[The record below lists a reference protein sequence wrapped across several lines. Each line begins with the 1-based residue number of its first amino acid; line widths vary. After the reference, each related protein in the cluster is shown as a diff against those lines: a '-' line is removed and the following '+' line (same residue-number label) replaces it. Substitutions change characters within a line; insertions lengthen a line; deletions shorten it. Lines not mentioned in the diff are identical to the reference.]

1 MDKFN
6 SAKRNN
12 KSKKMEHIDRD
23 SVITLSRTF
32 YDLTQVI
39 SKDIP
44 IYPGDPRPEFE
55 PSSTIERDNYNVTR
69 IITGSHSSTHVD
81 AQSHFMIGGTTIDR
95 EPISKFIGES
105 VVFDLSGK
113 RKIGEGITSSD
124 LEAYSK
130 FVKDDDILLIYTGT
144 SEYWM
149 KDQNIKY
156 NFTYLEPSAAQWIT
170 DRHIKC
176 VGMDTFSV
184 EKYGSKEGVSHKILL
199 SSSVGIIE
207 NISSNLKN
215 LSGKRVFLVCLPL
228 LLEGVDGSPARIIAF
243 DIVYA

>member
-1 MDKFN
+1 MD
-6 SAKRNN
+6 
-12 KSKKMEHIDRD
+12 SKDRD
-23 SVITLSRTF
+23 TTITLSRSF
-32 YDLTQVI
+32 YDLTQAI

-44 IYPGDPRPEFE
+44 IYPGDPQPCFE

-69 IITGSHSSTHVD
+69 IIMGSHSSTHVD
-81 AQSHFMIGGTTIDR
+81 AQKHFMMYGNSIDM
-95 EPISKFIGES
+95 EPLSKFLGES
-105 VVFDLSGK
+105 IVVDLSEK
-113 RKIGEGITSSD
+113 RNIGEGVTCSD

-130 FVKDDDILLIYTGT
+130 GIKNDDILLIYTGT

-156 NFTYLEPSAAQWIT
+156 NFTYLEPSAAQWIV
-170 DRHIKC
+170 DHHIKC
-176 VGMDTFSV
+176 IGIDTFSV
-184 EKYGSKEGVSHKILL
+184 EKYGSKEGSSHKILL

-207 NISSNLKN
+207 NLNSNLKN

-243 DIVYA
+243 DIV